1 MSRRFGPSSYIILAL
16 IALGVITRMS
26 NGLTLLIPVLII
38 GGVIG
43 YNYYLGKQKQ
53 SSYASRYSSTSRYSS
68 ASRHAE
74 AKKKSKTVPF
84 RVIPGS
90 KRDPGDEPKPKFH

>member
-16 IALGVITRMS
+16 IALGIISRMS
-26 NGLTLLIPVLII
+26 NGLNLLIPVVII

-53 SSYASRYSSTSRYSS
+53 RAYAPRYSTSS
-68 ASRHAE
+68 ASRHAD
-74 AKKKSKTVPF
+74 ARKRSKTVPF
-84 RVIPGS
+84 RVIPGNKQDS
-90 KRDPGDEPKPKFH
+90 GDKPKYH